1 MNTFVI
7 GIFVLKITFQSIDC
21 QLVNPTSTILLAS
34 ESTNKRLY
42 NESCNYKDECKVTLN
57 CTNHQCKCLAGWVW
71 SSDDNMCFPFEV
83 GSCNDSIECQD
94 QDKNTMCYKHKC
106 QCQIGFK
113 FDSNR
118 YCTLPN
124 NLIGSQCLTD
134 QQCISDIPD
143 SLCYFNKCTCK
154 IFYSAANNMS
164 ECKQVECHD
173 DLVCGL
179 KNTSDPNAYCDTE
192 SNQCSCR
199 KGFYWFNV
207 TKCTQVSSPEHSWT
221 YYLSFVAIGIVILF
235 GLCFAIKKILCCFL
249 E

>member
-7 GIFVLKITFQSIDC
+7 AIFVLKITFQSIDC
-21 QLVNPTSTILLAS
+21 QLVNPTSTILLA
-34 ESTNKRLY
+34 STNKRLY

-71 SSDDNMCFPFEV
+71 SSDDKMCFPFEV

-134 QQCISDIPD
+134 QQCIVTYQTVYVILINAPAR
-143 SLCYFNKCTCK
+143 YFTQQQITCQNVK
-154 IFYSAANNMS
+154 
-164 ECKQVECHD
+164 K
-173 DLVCGL
+173 L
-179 KNTSDPNAYCDTE
+179 
-192 SNQCSCR
+192 
-199 KGFYWFNV
+199 NV
-207 TKCTQVSSPEHSWT
+207 TM
-221 YYLSFVAIGIVILF
+221 I
-235 GLCFAIKKILCCFL
+235 
-249 E
+249 